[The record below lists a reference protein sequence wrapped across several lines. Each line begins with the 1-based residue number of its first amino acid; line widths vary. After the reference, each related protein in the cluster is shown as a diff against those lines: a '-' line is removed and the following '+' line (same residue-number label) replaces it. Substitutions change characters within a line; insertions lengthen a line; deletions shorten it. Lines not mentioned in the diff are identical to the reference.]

1 MLLIYIIFIK
11 NRNQN
16 NPNGLFY
23 VYKLS
28 FNGLEY
34 SDNKPLR
41 KSYNQD
47 SSKVIAKSLLFIANP
62 INSKDF
68 TYINKDSLFILA
80 KIIDF
85 IYLFSH
91 KELYELSS
99 FNDNI

>member
-41 KSYNQD
+41 KLYTQD
-47 SSKVIAKSLLFIANP
+47 SSKVITKKDIFIANP

-68 TYINKDSLFILA
+68 TYINKNSLFILA

-91 KELYELSS
+91 RCYT
-99 FNDNI
+99 N